1 MINKINSITNRKIV
15 DNFNDIEAVI
25 NYVRD
30 NQRPEYKY
38 IEKARSFGKGTD
50 EYDTLK
56 RNKIPCAI
64 INFEHDKYVKRS
76 TLLKPT
82 GYMYLDIDDECDL
95 DFDLNYVHAYW
106 RSLSNNGYSV
116 VLKVKGLNDNHLK
129 ESYRYVGDLLDVGYD
144 KAAISKDRVTVLS
157 YDPNAYFNND
167 SVVID
172 LSSIEFTQ
180 HSNKKS
186 FYLGYDC
193 DGDKIRL
200 DNREEVIIEKGIVL
214 NYNEDGLF
222 DLGKNNKLEFSEVKV
237 PFKPIHKGR
246 REKVMSSIAH
256 QLITLNKS
264 CPKSRLF
271 ALINVINKDKMIPPL
286 DINEINSIVNKKYRN
301 RHNLT
306 PLINA
311 SRRFFYNPEYSLNAT
326 QKRRLTI
333 KKINRD
339 RIEMSKMKITKTLTN
354 WDYKK
359 HGKITIKGVASIS
372 NMDRKTV
379 QKYYSELIEKLNIS
393 KTKQIQCK

>member
-237 PFKPIHKGR
+237 P
-246 REKVMSSIAH
+246 S
-256 QLITLNKS
+256 
-264 CPKSRLF
+264 
-271 ALINVINKDKMIPPL
+271 
-286 DINEINSIVNKKYRN
+286 
-301 RHNLT
+301 NL
-306 PLINA
+306 
-311 SRRFFYNPEYSLNAT
+311 Y
-326 QKRRLTI
+326 I
-333 KKINRD
+333 KA
-339 RIEMSKMKITKTLTN
+339 EE
-354 WDYKK
+354 
-359 HGKITIKGVASIS
+359 
-372 NMDRKTV
+372 RK
-379 QKYYSELIEKLNIS
+379 
-393 KTKQIQCK
+393 

>member
-15 DNFNDIEAVI
+15 DNFTDIEAVI

-38 IEKARSFGKGTD
+38 IEEARSFGKGTD
-50 EYDTLK
+50 EYDIIK

-64 INFEHDKYVKRS
+64 INFEHDSYVKCS

-82 GYMYLDIDDECDL
+82 GYMYIDIDDECNL

-116 VLKVKGLNDNHLK
+116 VLKVKGLDDNHLR

-157 YDPNAYFNND
+157 YDPDAYFNND
-167 SVVID
+167 SFLID

-193 DGDKIRL
+193 DGDKIRYNNL
-200 DNREEVIIEKGIVL
+200 DEALNANNINIE
-214 NYNEDGLF
+214 YNEDGLF
-222 DLGKNNKLEFSEVKV
+222 DLGKDNKVVFSEVKV

-264 CPKSRLF
+264 YPKSRFF
-271 ALINVINKDKMIPPL
+271 AHINTINKDKMIPPL

-306 PLINA
+306 PIINS

-326 QKRRLTI
+326 QKRRLTM
-333 KKINRD
+333 KKINKD
-339 RIEMSKMKITKTLTN
+339 RIETSKNKITKTLTN
-354 WDYKK
+354 WDYKE
-359 HGKITIKGVASIS
+359 HGKITIKSVALIS
-372 NMDRKTV
+372 GMNRKTV

-393 KTKQIQCK
+393 KTKLS